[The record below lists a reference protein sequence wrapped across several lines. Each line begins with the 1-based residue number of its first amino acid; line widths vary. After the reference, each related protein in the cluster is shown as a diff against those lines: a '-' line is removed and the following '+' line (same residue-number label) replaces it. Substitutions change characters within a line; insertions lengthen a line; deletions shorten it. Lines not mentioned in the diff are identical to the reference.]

1 MFKGV
6 RRSFYTLTL
15 VGAMLTGYGQHASAQ
30 ELNAKVVINRSQ
42 ISNTT
47 EAVFEALQNSLTA
60 FLNERQWTKMTYE
73 DYERINCTF
82 SITLKTYSE
91 TDNSFTGR
99 YKVYV
104 LYTIQITPL
113 PYSIFRM
120 RISILISNSSTS

>member
-82 SITLKTYSE
+82 SIT
-91 TDNSFTGR
+91 
-99 YKVYV
+99 
-104 LYTIQITPL
+104 
-113 PYSIFRM
+113 
-120 RISILISNSSTS
+120 